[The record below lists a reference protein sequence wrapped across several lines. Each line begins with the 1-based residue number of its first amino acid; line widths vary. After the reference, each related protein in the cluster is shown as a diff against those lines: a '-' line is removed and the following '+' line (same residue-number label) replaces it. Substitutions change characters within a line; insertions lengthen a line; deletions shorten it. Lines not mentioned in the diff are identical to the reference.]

1 MDKKKKKKIIVV
13 FVVIA
18 VLLLIWFLIIYP
30 LIDFNKKEDLVLD
43 ASKDYFEKN
52 NVFLPEEGE
61 MSTVTL
67 RTLYEQKYVD
77 SMKTTY
83 DKDFCSYDK
92 SWVKVKRKNGKY
104 DYYVYLDC
112 GKMKSDTDHEG
123 PVIKLNGKDEI
134 EIEKGSKYNDEGI
147 KSVIDNTDGKMDVK
161 DVDVSGKVDTDK
173 IGTYTIQ
180 YKISDSFE
188 NESVV
193 TRKIKVIQTL
203 NKVVEDST
211 DKDKIYKG
219 NDVQN
224 YIMFSNML
232 FRIVGLNSDGSV
244 KIVASDNI
252 GTVNY
257 DDVDKW
263 LNDYFY
269 DHLTD
274 KSTKYIVKGSFCK
287 STVSDKN
294 VDTVK
299 SCKGNKKEN
308 VGLLSISDYNNSVI
322 DGNSYLYPNNIA
334 WTSNN
339 QNDNKAWAVRTY
351 FSGNGTSKYMS
362 FDDKYN
368 FAVYPVINLKKGIK
382 LIDGDGSLGD
392 PYIFINKSKA
402 RAGDN
407 INTRQSGEYVSYGN
421 IKYRIID
428 VDKDGY
434 TKVVSD
440 AVVMTNSVG
449 YENKDK
455 AKIYNPEKKGNVGY
469 YIENDLSKLIKT
481 DVFTKHEVSVPIYK
495 TVATYSGK
503 KTTKKYKVKLSA
515 PNMYEL
521 FSGTNGSSGYSYWLI
536 NSSEEELRKYL
547 VSNIDVIYYNSVPNS
562 EKAGIRVIGYLD
574 KDVTVLSGKG
584 TKTNPYVLEK

>member
-18 VLLLIWFLIIYP
+18 VLLLIWFLVIYP

-287 STVSDKN
+287 SAVSDKN
-294 VDTVK
+294 VETVK

-339 QNDNKAWAVRTY
+339 QNDNKAWAVRTF
-351 FSGNGTSKYMS
+351 FSGNGGSKYMS

-392 PYIFINKSKA
+392 PYIFINESKA
-402 RAGDN
+402 HAGDN

-421 IKYRIID
+421 VKYRIID

-495 TVATYSGK
+495 TVSTYSGK

-521 FSGTNGSSGYSYWLI
+521 FSGTNGNNGYSYWLI

-547 VSNIDVIYYNSVPNS
+547 VSNIDVIYYNKIPNS
-562 EKAGIRVIGYLD
+562 EKAGIRVVGYLD

-584 TKTNPYVLEK
+584 TKNNPYVLEK